1 MLRDFIDCVEERKNI
16 REKKLVLELFYIFYI
31 Y

>member
-1 MLRDFIDCVEERKNI
+1 MLRDFIDFVEERKNI
-16 REKKLVLELFYIFYI
+16 GEKKLVLELFYIFYI